1 MNSDAR
7 FPRLFI
13 LIVDYILP
21 LPLTALMY
29 ALWFARTGEAWFS
42 AYTLA
47 LGIAFGYILPGI
59 GTNLLGLWE
68 FNGPL
73 RIGRYCV
80 HHGFMYAPYFSLT
93 LYVCYGA
100 GGDLGAAGVI
110 AVIVACALVQGFL
123 STLHDLQ
130 GLRSGF
136 IRIYSRK
143 SREGAAPEAVALD
156 YGPVGFSLCAGA
168 YAFSCIMARRLLA
181 KSQVGTLPSFLL
193 LTAIGVFLMGAT
205 TVPYLIKER
214 ESIGSAWRK
223 EVRDGR

>member
-13 LIVDYILP
+13 LLVDYVLP
-21 LPLTALMY
+21 LPLTVLMY
-29 ALWFARTGEAWFS
+29 VLWFARTGEAWFS

-68 FNGPL
+68 FSGPL
-73 RIGRYCV
+73 KIGRSCV

-100 GGDLGAAGVI
+100 GGDLGPGGVI
-110 AVIVACALVQGFL
+110 ALIVASALVQGFL

-136 IRIYSRK
+136 IKIHSRK
-143 SREGAAPEAVALD
+143 SREGAGPEAVALD
-156 YGPVGFSLCAGA
+156 YGPVGFSLCGGA
-168 YAFSCIMARRLLA
+168 YAFSCIIARRFLA
-181 KSQVGTLPSFLL
+181 ERQDGTLPTFLL
-193 LTAIGVFLMGAT
+193 LTVIGVFLMGAT
-205 TVPYLIKER
+205 TVPYLVKER
-214 ESIGSAWRK
+214 ESIGSAWK
-223 EVRDGR
+223 EEKRRGR